1 MHASNSVARFLSA
14 SHSYFEASS
23 AARSG
28 RVSSATRRAIS
39 EAIFRSNAFT
49 VSWTRRYPSA
59 IETV

>member
-1 MHASNSVARFLSA
+1 MHASNSDARFLSV
-14 SHSYFEASS
+14 SHSNFEASS

-28 RVSSATRRAIS
+28 RVSSSTRRAIS

-49 VSWTRRYPSA
+49 VSSTRRYPSA